1 MIGLMSSEPHIT
13 NNTSQIT
20 SRYYL
25 YIIRIHWE
33 DVFQKSWTVIYP
45 FFSVQYAVLSSST
58 EFCHTLGIMH
68 ISAGDFWLFWYFWQQ
83 TGHVL
88 ALLARILQCMP
99 VSASTVQNWLTKFV
113 QYSFCSL
120 AFLQSDFFYIFWAV
134 CLQNFPCLTLSGEK
148 SWQWYMYTTDRHT
161 RTMLNSLR
169 RVGSED
175 TTGQ

>member
-1 MIGLMSSEPHIT
+1 MIGLMSSETH
-13 NNTSQIT
+13 TSQIT

-120 AFLQSDFFYIFWAV
+120 AFLPSDFFLHFLGSMSAK
-134 CLQNFPCLTLSGEK
+134 FPMSDTEWRKELAMVYVHNRQTYADNAK
-148 SWQWYMYTTDRHT
+148 FATT
-161 RTMLNSLR
+161 R
-169 RVGSED
+169 RQRGHNRSII
-175 TTGQ
+175 